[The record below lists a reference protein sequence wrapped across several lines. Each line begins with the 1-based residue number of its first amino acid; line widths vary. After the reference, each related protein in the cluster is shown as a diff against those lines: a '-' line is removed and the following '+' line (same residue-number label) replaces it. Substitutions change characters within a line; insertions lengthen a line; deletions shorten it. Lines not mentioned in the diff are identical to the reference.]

1 MKILWIGTGVMGS
14 NMIKHLLPFH
24 QVTAFNRRIEKAA
37 SIDPRIQVTT
47 NLVDAINHQDMIL
60 TMLGTPAD
68 VKEIYTL
75 LIRESKPKTTVI
87 DFTTSS
93 PELAATLYQ
102 QAKAKDI
109 NLLDAPVTGGKKGAI
124 EKSLT
129 IMVGGD
135 RAVYEAALPLFNLL
149 GKNIF
154 YMGKAGM
161 GQHAKMANQ
170 IAIAGQLVGLA
181 EALSYAT
188 EKNLDLN
195 QVLAILSSGAA
206 QSYSVTHYGPK
217 MLEKDWSATFYLK
230 HFLKDLSIALASS
243 LHPLPMVE
251 QVKKTLTSLVDQYGE
266 QGVQSII
273 QAYLK

>member
-24 QVTAFNRRIEKAA
+24 QVTAFNRRIKKAI
-37 SIDPRIQVTT
+37 SIDPRIDVV
-47 NLVDAINHQDMIL
+47 NSLVGVIKHQDVIL

-68 VKEIYTL
+68 VKEIYAL
-75 LIRESKPKTTVI
+75 LLRESKPKTMLI

-93 PELAATLYQ
+93 PDLAATLYE
-102 QAKAKDI
+102 QAKAKHLH
-109 NLLDAPVTGGKKGAI
+109 LLDAPVTGGKKGAI
-124 EKSLT
+124 EKTLT

-135 RAVYEAALPLFNLL
+135 LTTYETALPLLHLL

-170 IAIAGQLVGLA
+170 IAIAGQLIGLA

-188 EKNLDLN
+188 EKNLDLK

-206 QSYSVTHYGPK
+206 QSYSVTHYGPR
-217 MLEKDWSATFYLK
+217 MLDKDWSATFYLK

-243 LHPLPMVE
+243 VHPLPMVE
-251 QVKKTLTSLVDQYGE
+251 QVKKTLASLVDQYGE

>member
-14 NMIKHLLPFH
+14 NMVKHLLPFH
-24 QVTAFNRRIEKAA
+24 QVTAFNRRIEKAT
-37 SIDPRIQVTT
+37 SIDPQIHVVTS
-47 NLVDAINHQDMIL
+47 LVNVIKHQDMIL

-75 LIRESKPKTTVI
+75 LLRESKPKTTFI

-93 PELAATLYQ
+93 PDLAATLYQ

-135 RAVYEAALPLFNLL
+135 SHVYETALPLLSLL

-170 IAIAGQLVGLA
+170 IAIAGQLIGLA

-188 EKNLDLN
+188 EKKLDLKH
-195 QVLAILSSGAA
+195 VLAILSSGAA

-251 QVKKTLTSLVDQYGE
+251 QVKKTLASLVDQYGE

>member
-24 QVTAFNRRIEKAA
+24 QVTAFNRRIEKAT
-37 SIDPRIQVTT
+37 SIDPRLEVTT

-68 VKEIYTL
+68 VKEIHTL
-75 LIRESKPKTTVI
+75 LIREGKPTTTLI

-93 PELAATLYQ
+93 PDLAATLYQ
-102 QAKAKDI
+102 QAKAKDM

-135 RAVYEAALPLFNLL
+135 RPVYEAALPLFNIL

-188 EKNLDLN
+188 EKNLDLT

-206 QSYSVTHYGPK
+206 SSYSVTHYGPK

-230 HFLKDLSIALASS
+230 HFLKDLSIALANS
-243 LHPLPMVE
+243 LQPLPVVE
-251 QVKKTLTSLVDQYGE
+251 QVKKTLTSLVDRYGE

>member
-1 MKILWIGTGVMGS
+1 MNILWIGTGVMGS

-24 QVTAFNRRIEKAA
+24 QVTAFNRRVEKAT
-37 SIDPRIQVTT
+37 SIDPRVFVTA
-47 NLVDAINHQDMIL
+47 NLMDVINHQDVIL
-60 TMLGTPAD
+60 TMLGTPTD
-68 VKEIYTL
+68 VKEIYTIL
-75 LIRESKPKTTVI
+75 LRDSKPKTMLI

-93 PELAATLYQ
+93 PDLAATLYQ

-109 NLLDAPVTGGKKGAI
+109 HLLDAPVTGGKKGAI

-135 RAVYEAALPLFNLL
+135 PIAYETALPLLSLL

-170 IAIAGQLVGLA
+170 IAIAGQLIGLA

-206 QSYSVTHYGPK
+206 SSYGVIHYGPK

-230 HFLKDLSIALASS
+230 HFLKDLSIALACS

-251 QVKKTLTSLVDQYGE
+251 QVKKILASLVDRYGD

>member
-1 MKILWIGTGVMGS
+1 MV
-14 NMIKHLLPFH
+14 KHLLPFH
-24 QVTAFNRRIEKAA
+24 QVTAFNRRIEKAT

-68 VKEIYTL
+68 VQEIYTL
-75 LIRESKPKTTVI
+75 LLRESKPNTMLI

-93 PELAATLYQ
+93 PDLAATLYQ

-135 RAVYEAALPLFNLL
+135 RPVYEAALSLFNLL
-149 GKNIF
+149 GKHNF

-206 QSYSVTHYGPK
+206 ASYSVTQYGPK

-230 HFLKDLSIALASS
+230 HFLKDLSIALANS
-243 LHPLPMVE
+243 LQPLPVVE
-251 QVKKTLTSLVDQYGE
+251 QVKKTLTSLVDRYGE

>member
-24 QVTAFNRRIEKAA
+24 QVTAFNRRIEKAT
-37 SIDPRIQVTT
+37 SIDPRIHVVT
-47 NLVDAINHQDMIL
+47 NLVDVIKHQDMIL

-75 LIRESKPKTTVI
+75 LIRESKPKTTII

-102 QAKAKDI
+102 QAKAKDM
-109 NLLDAPVTGGKKGAI
+109 NLLDAPVTGN
-124 EKSLT
+124 
-129 IMVGGD
+129 

-149 GKNIF
+149 GKHIF

-170 IAIAGQLVGLA
+170 IAIAGQLIGLA

-188 EKNLDLN
+188 EKNLDLKH
-195 QVLAILSSGAA
+195 VLAILSSGAA

>member
-14 NMIKHLLPFH
+14 NMVKHLLPFH
-24 QVTAFNRRIEKAA
+24 QVTAFNRRIEKAT
-37 SIDPRIQVTT
+37 SIDPRLEVTT

-60 TMLGTPAD
+60 TMLGTPGD

-75 LIRESKPKTTVI
+75 LLRESKPKTMLI

-93 PELAATLYQ
+93 PDLAATLYQ
-102 QAKAKDI
+102 QAKAKDMH
-109 NLLDAPVTGGKKGAI
+109 LLDAPVTGGKKGAI

-135 RAVYEAALPLFNLL
+135 SPIYETALPLLSLL

-170 IAIAGQLVGLA
+170 IAIAGQLIGLA

-206 QSYSVTHYGPK
+206 QSYSVINYGPK
-217 MLEKDWSATFYLK
+217 MIEKDWVATFYLK
-230 HFLKDLSIALASS
+230 HFLKDLTIAMASS
-243 LHPLPMVE
+243 QQRLPVVE
-251 QVKKTLTSLVDQYGE
+251 QVKKTLMTLVDRYGE
-266 QGVQSII
+266 QGVQTII
-273 QAYLK
+273 QAYLG

>member
-14 NMIKHLLPFH
+14 NMVKHLLPFH
-24 QVTAFNRRIEKAA
+24 QVTAFNRRIEKAT
-37 SIDPRIQVTT
+37 SIDPRLEVTT

-60 TMLGTPAD
+60 TMLGTPGD

-75 LIRESKPKTTVI
+75 LLRESKPKTMLI

-93 PELAATLYQ
+93 PDLAASLYQ
-102 QAKAKDI
+102 QAKAKDMH
-109 NLLDAPVTGGKKGAI
+109 LLDAPVTGGKKGAI

-135 RAVYEAALPLFNLL
+135 RPVYEAALPLFNIL

-188 EKNLDLN
+188 EKKLDLKH
-195 QVLAILSSGAA
+195 VLAILSSGAA

-230 HFLKDLSIALASS
+230 HFLKDLSIALACS
-243 LHPLPMVE
+243 LQPLPVVE

>member
-1 MKILWIGTGVMGS
+1 
-14 NMIKHLLPFH
+14 
-24 QVTAFNRRIEKAA
+24 
-37 SIDPRIQVTT
+37 
-47 NLVDAINHQDMIL
+47 MIL

-68 VKEIYTL
+68 VQEIYTL
-75 LIRESKPKTTVI
+75 LLRESKPNTMLI

-93 PELAATLYQ
+93 PDLAATLNQ

-135 RAVYEAALPLFNLL
+135 RPVYEAAIPLFNLL

-206 QSYSVTHYGPK
+206 SSYSVTNYGPK

-230 HFLKDLSIALASS
+230 HFLKDLSIALANS
-243 LHPLPMVE
+243 LQPLPVVE
-251 QVKKTLTSLVDQYGE
+251 QVKKTLTSLVDRYGE